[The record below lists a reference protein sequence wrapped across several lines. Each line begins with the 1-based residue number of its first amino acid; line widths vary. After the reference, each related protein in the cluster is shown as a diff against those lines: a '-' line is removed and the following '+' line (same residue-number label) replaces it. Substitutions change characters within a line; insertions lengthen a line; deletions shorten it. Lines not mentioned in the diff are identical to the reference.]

1 MTVLHQFVIFS
12 QRLYSSRQKAEALR
26 VPWGVFLIFWKI
38 PVVRLASH
46 FSIIGR
52 LIISKKIIMIV
63 SSHTLWIPL
72 TRIWSHAAYVIISHV
87 TSQVEQLPFGRKE
100 SPLKRGSP
108 RMKPGTLEL
117 LSLCTFSLG
126 LCLLKNHT
134 SGNRKSGCFCM
145 LGGGGGTA
153 AADIKRK
160 EWNTRVNIC
169 LYSYTHIDFNW

>member
-1 MTVLHQFVIFS
+1 MTVLHQFVIFL
-12 QRLYSSRQKAEALR
+12 QRLYSSRQKAEASALR

-87 TSQVEQLPFGRKE
+87 TSQVEQLPFGRKRVPVE
-100 SPLKRGSP
+100 AWVTKDETRYTWAAVALYFFAWA
-108 RMKPGTLEL
+108 
-117 LSLCTFSLG
+117 LSL
-126 LCLLKNHT
+126 KKPYIWKQEE
-134 SGNRKSGCFCM
+134 RVFCM
-145 LGGGGGTA
+145 LGGGGGQQQQT
-153 AADIKRK
+153 
-160 EWNTRVNIC
+160 
-169 LYSYTHIDFNW
+169 